1 MMDESR
7 GGFLGLGGLGSAG
20 IGGGGGLSK
29 LSPYLS
35 VDPAYLQTET
45 PEYILNQD
53 QKRGRMENSFTAIG
67 TSVIV
72 GSGVG
77 GAYGLYDGV
86 RQSALT
92 GMSGKLRRTQILNH
106 TLKSG
111 ARMSNAL
118 GSLAV
123 IYSCFYSLASLA
135 HEEDDELKSCVCGAV
150 TGALYK
156 STAGA
161 RKTLAGGAIG
171 LTIAA
176 AWAFLLKR
184 DERIANYV

>member
-1 MMDESR
+1 
-7 GGFLGLGGLGSAG
+7 
-20 IGGGGGLSK
+20 
-29 LSPYLS
+29 
-35 VDPAYLQTET
+35 
-45 PEYILNQD
+45 
-53 QKRGRMENSFTAIG
+53 MEHSFTAIG

-72 GSGVG
+72 GSGIG

-86 RQSALT
+86 RQSALS

-123 IYSCFYSLASLA
+123 IYSCFYSLVSQVR
-135 HEEDDELKSCVCGAV
+135 EEDDELKSCISGGV

-156 STAGA
+156 STAGV

-176 AWAFLLKR
+176 TW
-184 DERIANYV
+184 